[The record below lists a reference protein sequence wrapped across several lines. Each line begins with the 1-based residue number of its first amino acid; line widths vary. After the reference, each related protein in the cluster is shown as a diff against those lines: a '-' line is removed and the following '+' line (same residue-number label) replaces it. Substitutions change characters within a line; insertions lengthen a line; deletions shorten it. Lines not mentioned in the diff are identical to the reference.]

1 MKKHI
6 LFALC
11 TALSLSACIGDLD
24 QNPLSD
30 SAIPNGEI
38 YSNPTYRMGQLA
50 KIYGGFT
57 LVGQS
62 GAGTADI
69 AVGDA
74 GASEFLRAWWSIQ
87 TLSTDEGHC
96 VWGDAWVK
104 EVCSDTWTSTKN
116 DAIYATYTRAM
127 MLVSFANEFL
137 RNTDDSDAEIA
148 TERAEVRFLR
158 AYAYWI
164 LLDCFGN
171 PPFVTEQDAVGAGKP
186 RQIDAKSLFAWLK
199 TELDELTGEGS
210 HLKAPHTQAYPRI
223 DKGAAYG
230 LLARLCLNHK
240 TYLGEEDNDYYTA
253 AKDAAAEVIAAY
265 ELADNYE
272 ALFMGDNGENP
283 DALKEIVFAS
293 CYDATRTQ
301 SYGGPT
307 YFIAASQRKVASDT
321 RYGGLYLGTTE
332 AWSGLVISSEFV
344 AKLVGQPAV
353 DAATVGEEVEVEIDE
368 IDPETGEAKKVKVYR
383 LGTTPADLAAYD
395 KRALVSLGYS
405 ESKEMNGADFT
416 AGWHGWK
423 FNNNRFLD
431 PDTDYSKIELY
442 SSIDFPMMRA
452 AEMYLAYAEAQA
464 RIDGGTTSD
473 ATAVKYIADLQKRAE
488 ATQASGS
495 VTLDNIFDE
504 ITREL
509 FWEGLRRTTLIR
521 FDRFTSG
528 TYLWPFKGGVAA
540 GQALSDHLKLF
551 PLPSDD
557 RQVNDNL
564 EQNFGY

>member
-11 TALSLSACIGDLD
+11 AALSFTACIGDLE

-30 SAIPNGEI
+30 TTVSNGEI

-62 GAGTADI
+62 GAGNADI
-69 AVGDA
+69 QVGDA

-104 EVCSDTWTSTKN
+104 EICNDTWTSTKN
-116 DAIYATYTRAM
+116 DAVYATYTRGM
-127 MLVSFANEFL
+127 MMISYANEFL
-137 RNTDDSDAEIA
+137 RNTNDGDPEVAV
-148 TERAEVRFLR
+148 ERAEVRFLR

-171 PPFVTEQDAVGAGKP
+171 PPFVTEHDAVGAAKP
-186 RQIDAKSLFAWLK
+186 KQTDPETLFGWIRS
-199 TELDELTGEGS
+199 ELEELTGEAS
-210 HLKAPHTQAYPRI
+210 HLKEPHTQVYPRV

-240 TYLGEEDNDYYTA
+240 TYLGKEDAAVYAQAKNA
-253 AKDAAAEVIAAY
+253 AKEVIAAY
-265 ELADNYE
+265 ELADHYE

-283 DALKEIVFAS
+283 DALKEIVYAS

-301 SYGGPT
+301 SYGGAT
-307 YFIAASQRKVASDT
+307 YLIAASQGNFKDGDNLR
-321 RYGGLYLGTTE
+321 LGTSE
-332 AWSGLVISSEFV
+332 AWAGLVTSSEFV
-344 AKLVGQPAV
+344 AKLIGQGNA
-353 DAATVGEEVEVEIDE
+353 DAAQTGAE
-368 IDPETGEAKKVKVYR
+368 PEFSAI
-383 LGTTPADLAAYD
+383 D
-395 KRALVSLGYS
+395 KRALVSLRFS
-405 ESKEMNGADFT
+405 DDKEMNGSDFT
-416 AGWHGWK
+416 AGWHVWK

-431 PDTDYSKIELY
+431 PETDYSKLELFV
-442 SSIDFPMMRA
+442 SIDFPMIRA

-464 RIDGGTTSD
+464 RIDGGRTSD
-473 ATAVKYIADLQKRAE
+473 AEAVGYLRALQTRAG
-488 ATQASGS
+488 AVLAGS
-495 VTLDNIFDE
+495 EVSLDNIFDE
-504 ITREL
+504 ITRE
-509 FWEGLRRTTLIR
+509 FYWEGFRRTTLIR

-528 TYLWPFKGGVAA
+528 SYLWPFKGGVAS

-551 PLPSDD
+551 PIPSDD
-557 RQVNDNL
+557 RQVNENL
-564 EQNFGY
+564 EQNPGY

>member
-6 LFALC
+6 LFAVC
-11 TALSLSACIGDLD
+11 AALSFTACIGDLD

-30 SAIPNGEI
+30 SSIPNSEI
-38 YSNPTYRMGQLA
+38 YPNPVYRMGQLA

-62 GAGTADI
+62 GAGSADI

-96 VWGDAWVK
+96 VWGDGWVK
-104 EVCSDTWTSTKN
+104 EICNNTWTSTKN
-116 DAIYATYTRAM
+116 DAIYATYTRAI

-137 RNTDDSDAEIA
+137 RNTNDGDAEIA

-171 PPFVTEQDAVGAGKP
+171 PPFVLETDAVGSAKP
-186 RQIDAKSLFAWLK
+186 RQTDAESLFAWLK
-199 TELDELTGEGS
+199 SELDDLTGETS
-210 HLKAPHTQAYPRI
+210 HLKEPHTQTYPRV

-240 TYLGEEDNDYYTA
+240 TYLGEENNEYYEAAMDA
-253 AKDAAAEVIAAY
+253 AKEVIATY
-265 ELADNYE
+265 ELADHYE

-283 DALKEIVFAS
+283 DALKEIVYAS

-301 SYGGPT
+301 SYGGAT
-307 YFIAASQRKVASDT
+307 YLIAASQGNLKDGDKKR
-321 RYGGLYLGTTE
+321 LGTSE
-332 AWSGLVISSEFV
+332 AWSGIVTSTEFA
-344 AKLVGQPAV
+344 AKLIGQGYA
-353 DAATVGEEVEVEIDE
+353 DAA
-368 IDPETGEAKKVKVYR
+368 ETGAEPTFTSV
-383 LGTTPADLAAYD
+383 D
-395 KRALVSLGYS
+395 KRALVSLRFS
-405 ESKEMNGADFT
+405 DDKTMNGSDFT
-416 AGWHGWK
+416 AGWHVWK

-431 PDTDYSKIELY
+431 PETDYSEIELY
-442 SSIDFPMMRA
+442 TSIDFPMIRV
-452 AEMYLAYAEAQA
+452 AEMYLAYAEAKA

-473 ATAVKYIADLQKRAE
+473 ETAVDYIAALQRRAG
-488 ATQASGS
+488 AGLAGS
-495 VTLDNIFDE
+495 EVSLDNIFDE

-509 FWEGLRRTTLIR
+509 YWEGFRRTTLIR
-521 FDRFTSG
+521 FGRFTSG
-528 TYLWPFKGGVAA
+528 SYLWPLKGGVLS
-540 GQALSDHLKLF
+540 GQAISDHLKLF
-551 PLPSDD
+551 PLPADD
-557 RQVNDNL
+557 MLVNENL
-564 EQNFGY
+564 VQNSGY

>member
-6 LFALC
+6 LFAVC
-11 TALSLSACIGDLD
+11 AALSFTACIGDLD

-30 SAIPNGEI
+30 SSIPNSEI
-38 YSNPTYRMGQLA
+38 YPNPVYRMGQLA

-62 GAGTADI
+62 GAGSADI

-96 VWGDAWVK
+96 VWGDGWVK
-104 EVCSDTWTSTKN
+104 EICNNTWTSTKN
-116 DAIYATYTRAM
+116 DAIYATYTRAI

-137 RNTDDSDAEIA
+137 RNTNDGDAEIA

-171 PPFVTEQDAVGAGKP
+171 PPFVLETDAVGSAKP
-186 RQIDAKSLFAWLK
+186 RQTDAESLFAWLK
-199 TELDELTGEGS
+199 SELDDLTGETS
-210 HLKAPHTQAYPRI
+210 HLKEPHTQTYPRV

-240 TYLGEEDNDYYTA
+240 TYLGEESDYYYTA
-253 AKDAAAEVIAAY
+253 AMKAAEKVIDAY
-265 ELADNYE
+265 TLCPDYE

-283 DALKEIVFAS
+283 DARNEIVYAS

-301 SYGGPT
+301 SYGGAT
-307 YFIAASQRKVASDT
+307 YLIAASQGNLKDGDKKR
-321 RYGGLYLGTTE
+321 LGTSE
-332 AWSGLVISSEFV
+332 AWSGIVTSTEFA
-344 AKLVGQPAV
+344 AKLIGQGYA
-353 DAATVGEEVEVEIDE
+353 DAA
-368 IDPETGEAKKVKVYR
+368 ETGAEPTFTSV
-383 LGTTPADLAAYD
+383 D
-395 KRALVSLGYS
+395 KRALVSLRFS
-405 ESKEMNGADFT
+405 DDKTMNGSDFT
-416 AGWHGWK
+416 AGWHVWK

-431 PDTDYSKIELY
+431 PETDYSEIELY
-442 SSIDFPMMRA
+442 TSIDFPMIRV
-452 AEMYLAYAEAQA
+452 AEMYLAYAEAKA

-473 ATAVKYIADLQKRAE
+473 PTAVGYIAALQHRAGAVE
-488 ATQASGS
+488 ASGS

-509 FWEGLRRTTLIR
+509 YWEGFRRTTLIR
-521 FDRFTSG
+521 FGRFTSG
-528 TYLWPFKGGVAA
+528 SYLWPLKGGVLS
-540 GQALSDHLKLF
+540 GQAISDHLKLF
-551 PLPSDD
+551 PLPADD
-557 RQVNDNL
+557 MLVNENL
-564 EQNFGY
+564 VQNPGY

>member
-6 LFALC
+6 LFAVC
-11 TALSLSACIGDLD
+11 AALSFTACIGDLD

-30 SAIPNGEI
+30 SSIPNSEI
-38 YSNPTYRMGQLA
+38 YPNPVYRMGQLA

-62 GAGTADI
+62 GAGSADI

-96 VWGDAWVK
+96 VWGDGWVK
-104 EVCSDTWTSTKN
+104 EICNNTWTSTKN
-116 DAIYATYTRAM
+116 DAIYATYTRAI

-137 RNTDDSDAEIA
+137 RNTNDGDAEIA

-171 PPFVTEQDAVGAGKP
+171 PPFVLETDAVGSAKP
-186 RQIDAKSLFAWLK
+186 RQTDAESLFAWLK
-199 TELDELTGEGS
+199 SELDDLTGEAS
-210 HLKAPHTQAYPRI
+210 HLKEPHTQDYPRV

-240 TYLGEEDNDYYTA
+240 TYLGEESDYYYTA
-253 AKDAAAEVIAAY
+253 AMKAAEKVIDAY
-265 ELADNYE
+265 TLCPDYE

-283 DALKEIVFAS
+283 DARNEIVYAS

-301 SYGGPT
+301 SYGGAT
-307 YFIAASQRKVASDT
+307 YLIAASQGNLKDGDKKR
-321 RYGGLYLGTTE
+321 LGTSE
-332 AWSGLVISSEFV
+332 AWSGIVTSTEFA
-344 AKLVGQPAV
+344 AKLIGQGYA
-353 DAATVGEEVEVEIDE
+353 DAA
-368 IDPETGEAKKVKVYR
+368 ETGAEPTFTSV
-383 LGTTPADLAAYD
+383 D
-395 KRALVSLGYS
+395 KRALVSLRFS
-405 ESKEMNGADFT
+405 DDKTMNGSDFT
-416 AGWHGWK
+416 AGWHVWK

-431 PDTDYSKIELY
+431 PETDYSEIELY
-442 SSIDFPMMRA
+442 TSIDFPMIRV
-452 AEMYLAYAEAQA
+452 AEMYLAYAEAKA

-473 ATAVKYIADLQKRAE
+473 PTAVGYIAALQHRAGTSE
-488 ATQASGS
+488 ASGS

-509 FWEGLRRTTLIR
+509 YWEGFRRTTLIR
-521 FDRFTSG
+521 FGRFTSG
-528 TYLWPFKGGVAA
+528 SYLWPLKGGVLS
-540 GQALSDHLKLF
+540 GQAISDHLKLF
-551 PLPSDD
+551 PLPADD
-557 RQVNDNL
+557 MLVNENL
-564 EQNFGY
+564 VQNPGY

>member
-6 LFALC
+6 LFAVC
-11 TALSLSACIGDLD
+11 AALSFTACIGDLD

-30 SAIPNGEI
+30 TAIPNGEI
-38 YSNPTYRMGQLA
+38 YPNPIYRKGQLA

-69 AVGDA
+69 SVGDA

-104 EVCSDTWTSTKN
+104 EICNDTWTSTKN

-127 MLVSFANEFL
+127 MMIAFANEFL
-137 RNTDDSDAEIA
+137 RNTDDSDSEVA

-171 PPFVTEQDAVGAGKP
+171 PPFVTEHDAVGASKP
-186 RQIDAKSLFAWLK
+186 EQIDAESLFAWLK
-199 TELDELTGEGS
+199 TELDDLTGEAS
-210 HLKAPHTQAYPRI
+210 HLKEPHTQDYPRV

-240 TYLGEEDNDYYTA
+240 TYLGEESNDYYTA
-253 AKDAAAEVIAAY
+253 AKNAAKEVIAAY
-265 ELADNYE
+265 SLADHYE

-283 DALKEIVFAS
+283 DARNEIVYAS

-301 SYGGPT
+301 SYGGAT
-307 YFIAASQRKVASDT
+307 YLIAASQGNLKDGDKKR
-321 RYGGLYLGTTE
+321 LGTTE
-332 AWSGLVISSEFV
+332 AWSGLVTSTEFV
-344 AKLVGQPAV
+344 AKLIGQGNA
-353 DAATVGEEVEVEIDE
+353 DAA
-368 IDPETGEAKKVKVYR
+368 EAGAEPTFTSV
-383 LGTTPADLAAYD
+383 D
-395 KRALVSLGYS
+395 KRALVSLRFS
-405 ESKEMNGADFT
+405 DDKTMNGSDFT
-416 AGWHGWK
+416 AGWHVWK

-431 PDTDYSKIELY
+431 PETDYSERDKFV
-442 SSIDFPMMRA
+442 SIDFPMIRA

-464 RIDGGTTSD
+464 RIDGGTINDNTPEGK
-473 ATAVKYIADLQKRAE
+473 TAVGYIAELQQRAGVPV
-488 ATQASGS
+488 ASQVSGS
-495 VTLDNIFDE
+495 VSLENIFDE

-509 FWEGLRRTTLIR
+509 YWEGFRRTTLIR
-521 FDRFTSG
+521 FDKFTSG
-528 TYLWPFKGGVAA
+528 SYLWPLKGGVAS

-551 PLPSDD
+551 PLPADD
-557 RQVNDNL
+557 MQVNDNL
-564 EQNFGY
+564 VQNPGY

>member
-6 LFALC
+6 LFAVC
-11 TALSLSACIGDLD
+11 AALSFTACIGDLD

-30 SAIPNGEI
+30 TAIPNGEI
-38 YSNPTYRMGQLA
+38 YSNPIYRMGQLA

-62 GAGTADI
+62 GAGSADI

-104 EVCSDTWTSTKN
+104 EVCNDTWTSTKN

-127 MLVSFANEFL
+127 MMVSFANEFL
-137 RNTDDSDAEIA
+137 RNTNDSDAEIA

-171 PPFVTEQDAVGAGKP
+171 PPFVLETDGVGSAKP
-186 RQIDAKSLFAWLK
+186 KQTGAKSLFAWLK
-199 TELDELTGEGS
+199 TELDELTGETS
-210 HLKAPHTQAYPRI
+210 HLKAPHTQTYPRI

-240 TYLGEEDNDYYTA
+240 TYLGEESNDYYTA
-253 AKDAAAEVIAAY
+253 AKNAAKEVIDAY
-265 ELADNYE
+265 TLCPDYE

-283 DALKEIVFAS
+283 DALKEIVYAS

-307 YFIAASQRKVASDT
+307 YLIAASQGNLKAGDT
-321 RYGGLYLGTTE
+321 KRLGSTE
-332 AWSGLVISSEFV
+332 AWSGLVTSTEFV
-344 AKLVGQPAV
+344 AKLIGQGNA
-353 DAATVGEEVEVEIDE
+353 DAA
-368 IDPETGEAKKVKVYR
+368 
-383 LGTTPADLAAYD
+383 AAGAEPSFTAID
-395 KRALVSLGYS
+395 KRALVSLRFS
-405 ESKEMNGADFT
+405 DDKTMNGSDFT
-416 AGWHGWK
+416 AGWHVWK

-431 PDTDYSKIELY
+431 PETDYSTRELFV
-442 SSIDFPMMRA
+442 SIDFPMIRV

-473 ATAVKYIADLQKRAE
+473 KTAVGYIADLQKRAGT
-488 ATQASGS
+488 TQASGS
-495 VTLDNIFDE
+495 VTLENIFDE

-509 FWEGLRRTTLIR
+509 YWEGFRRTTLIR
-521 FDRFTSG
+521 FDKFTSG
-528 TYLWPFKGGVAA
+528 TYLWPFKGGVAS
-540 GQALSDHLKLF
+540 GQALPDHLKLF
-551 PLPSDD
+551 PLPADD
-557 RQVNDNL
+557 LLVNDNL
-564 EQNFGY
+564 EPTPGY